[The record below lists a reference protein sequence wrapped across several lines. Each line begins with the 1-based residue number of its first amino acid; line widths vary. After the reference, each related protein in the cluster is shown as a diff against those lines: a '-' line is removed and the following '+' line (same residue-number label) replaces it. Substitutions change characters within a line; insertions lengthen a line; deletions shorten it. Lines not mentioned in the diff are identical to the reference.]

1 LEEKHDLYIAKL
13 TDKDLAKSLEN
24 CFKNGR
30 AMLIEDVGETLDP
43 SLGPVLSQNL
53 VDQGGGRL
61 ALRMGNQDIDYD
73 KDFKLYITTK
83 MTNPHYL
90 PEITINV
97 TLVNF
102 TVTILG
108 LEE

>member
-1 LEEKHDLYIAKL
+1 V
-13 TDKDLAKSLEN
+13 EN
-24 CFKNGR
+24 CIKNGR
-30 AMLIEDVGETLDP
+30 PLLIEDIGETLDP
-43 SLGPVLSQNL
+43 GLAPVLSKNL
-53 VDQGGGRL
+53 VDQGAGRL

-83 MTNPHYL
+83 LTNPHYL

-102 TVTILG
+102 TVTVLG
-108 LEE
+108 LEEQLLGDVVK